1 MKVKV
6 AKLKTVALIALTIW
20 SMSSFAQVE
29 TMMYVMKN
37 GEVVFSSPV
46 SGIDQVTFDAASP
59 DSALIVNKNDGSLAD
74 KILLNDIQQLS
85 FSDENLSVETSSGN
99 EVYAY
104 ENVIKLIFGDINSSG
119 INNPAKD
126 GFDVI
131 AYVTPEGDA
140 VVKSSV
146 PIKSL
151 TLFGVDGKMISKQN
165 CNGMIETL
173 HAMSLQGKPS
183 GVYLLRVETE
193 QNTVVKRVVKPL
205 KNKRL

>member
-6 AKLKTVALIALTIW
+6 LKLKTVALIALTVW

-46 SGIDQVTFDAASP
+46 LGVDQVTFDGASP

-85 FSDENLSVETSSGN
+85 FSEDNLSVETSNGS

-104 ENVIKLIFGDINSSG
+104 EDIMKLVFGDINSTG
-119 INNPAKD
+119 INNPAQS
-126 GFDVI
+126 GFDVF

-140 VVKSSV
+140 AVKSSA

-151 TLFGVDGKMISKQN
+151 ALFGVDGKLISKKHY
-165 CNGMIETL
+165 NGVETQCTV
-173 HAMSLQGKPS
+173 SLQGKPA

-193 QNTVVKRVVKPL
+193 QNMVVKKIVKPL
-205 KNKRL
+205 NK

>member
-1 MKVKV
+1 MKTR
-6 AKLKTVALIALTIW
+6 AKLKTVTLIALTIW

-46 SGIDQVTFDAASP
+46 SGVDQVTFDGASS
-59 DSALIVNKNDGSLAD
+59 DSALFVNKNDGSLTD
-74 KILLNDIQQLS
+74 KILLNNIQQLA
-85 FSDENLSVETSSGN
+85 FSDDSLSVKTSSGS

-104 ENVIKLIFGDINSSG
+104 ENIMNLIFDDINSTG
-119 INNPAKD
+119 INNPAQN

-131 AYVTPEGDA
+131 AYVTPEGNA

-151 TLFGVDGKMISKQN
+151 TLFGVDGKLISKKQ
-165 CNGMIETL
+165 CNGIETQSI
-173 HAMSLQGKPS
+173 ASLQGKPA
-183 GVYLLRVETE
+183 GVYLLRVETA
-193 QNTVVKRVVKPL
+193 QDTAVKKIVKPL
-205 KNKRL
+205 NK